1 MHYLTLCNP
10 NNIRHFISTGL
21 GNLLSKDARN
31 LNTFSYF
38 RLNFDNNQVQPS
50 LNIFLLYSIEILKRN
65 FLTISLNLCKK
76 KKQNLQDFLF
86 FIKSFL
92 RKIFIFESTINH
104 FQSNNLYRQH
114 KEHANNTRKQ
124 KKNYIPTSN
133 KTPSS
138 VLLINKISINDSSCN

>member
-1 MHYLTLCNP
+1 MDRAPWCFFNCVNFTKEQKDKKNSSLSVSFGLPENWYALLNP
-10 NNIRHFISTGL
+10 LQSERYFISTGL

-86 FIKSFL
+86 FIKFNSCFEKYSF
-92 RKIFIFESTINH
+92 
-104 FQSNNLYRQH
+104 SNR
-114 KEHANNTRKQ
+114 R
-124 KKNYIPTSN
+124 
-133 KTPSS
+133 
-138 VLLINKISINDSSCN
+138 

>member
-1 MHYLTLCNP
+1 MDRAPWCFFNCVNFTKEQKDKKNSSLSVSFGLPENWYALLNP
-10 NNIRHFISTGL
+10 LQSEHFISTGL

-86 FIKSFL
+86 FIKFNSCFEKYSF
-92 RKIFIFESTINH
+92 
-104 FQSNNLYRQH
+104 SNR
-114 KEHANNTRKQ
+114 R
-124 KKNYIPTSN
+124 
-133 KTPSS
+133 
-138 VLLINKISINDSSCN
+138 

>member
-1 MHYLTLCNP
+1 MDRAPWCFFNCVNFTKEQKDKKNSSLSVSFGLPENWYALLNP
-10 NNIRHFISTGL
+10 LQSEHFISTGL

-104 FQSNNLYRQH
+104 FQSNNLYR
-114 KEHANNTRKQ
+114 
-124 KKNYIPTSN
+124 
-133 KTPSS
+133 
-138 VLLINKISINDSSCN
+138 

>member
-1 MHYLTLCNP
+1 MDRAPWCFFNCVNFTKEQKDKKNSSLSVSFGLPENWYALLNP
-10 NNIRHFISTGL
+10 LQSEHFISTGL

-76 KKQNLQDFLF
+76 KK
-86 FIKSFL
+86 S
-92 RKIFIFESTINH
+92 KIF
-104 FQSNNLYRQH
+104 
-114 KEHANNTRKQ
+114 
-124 KKNYIPTSN
+124 
-133 KTPSS
+133 
-138 VLLINKISINDSSCN
+138 KISYFSSNLIPASKNIHFRIDDKSLSIE

>member
-10 NNIRHFISTGL
+10 NGIRHFISTGL

-76 KKQNLQDFLF
+76 KKAKSSRFLIF
-86 FIKSFL
+86 HQIQFLL

-124 KKNYIPTSN
+124 KKKKKLYSN
-133 KTPSS
+133 K
-138 VLLINKISINDSSCN
+138 

>member
-1 MHYLTLCNP
+1 MDRAPWCFFNCVNFTKEQKDKKNSSLSVSFGLPENWYALLCNP
-10 NNIRHFISTGL
+10 NGIRHFISTGL

-50 LNIFLLYSIEILKRN
+50 LNIFLLYSIVILKRN

-76 KKQNLQDFLF
+76 KKAKSSRFLIF
-86 FIKSFL
+86 HQIQFLL

-104 FQSNNLYRQH
+104 FQSNNLYR
-114 KEHANNTRKQ
+114 
-124 KKNYIPTSN
+124 
-133 KTPSS
+133 
-138 VLLINKISINDSSCN
+138 